1 MHPFFEMLVRMQL
14 IGLAAT
20 ATAFVLAAGTA
31 PGVALPNDA
40 WLTAEQKT
48 RADALISMFENDT
61 PFTRYDYH
69 EVLGDGRGMTL
80 GRGFTTATGDALL
93 VVRAYS
99 SRVPGNG
106 LATSIPLLE
115 QLAAEGIPSDDARLP
130 STLGDDWAA
139 AAINDPTFRIVQDE
153 ISDGNAYQPAMQLA
167 DAQLDPQVS
176 ALGRFILYDTV
187 FMHGNGPDPDGAPA
201 LVALTIASTGRSRE
215 GGDAEEWW
223 TTFLNA
229 RRADLLNPANP
240 ATREEWA
247 RAVGRINMLLRL
259 VQAHNWSFAGPI
271 DVDEGGFTP
280 ATIP

>member
-61 PFTRYDYH
+61 PFTQYDYH

-80 GRGFTTATGDALL
+80 GRGFTTATGDALR

-106 LATSIPLLE
+106 LATHIPLLE
-115 QLAAEGIPSDDARLP
+115 QLAAEGLPSDDARLP
-130 STLGDDWAA
+130 PTLGDDWAA
-139 AAINDPTFRIVQDE
+139 AATSDPTFLIVQDE
-153 ISDGNAYQPAMQLA
+153 ISDENVYQPAMRLA
-167 DAQLDPQVS
+167 DAQLAPGVS
-176 ALGRFILYDTV
+176 ALGRVILYDTV
-187 FMHGNGPDPDGAPA
+187 FMHGSGPDPDGAPS
-201 LVALTIASTGRSRE
+201 LVALTIAATARSGE
-215 GGDAEEWW
+215 GNDAAQWW
-223 TTFLNA
+223 TAFLNI

-240 ATREEWA
+240 ATRTEWA
-247 RAVGRINMLLRL
+247 NAVGRIQVLLAL
-259 VQAHNWSFAGPI
+259 VQAENWDFAGPI
-271 DVDEGGFTP
+271 EVHQAGFTP
-280 ATIP
+280 TIIP

>member
-1 MHPFFEMLVRMQL
+1 V
-14 IGLAAT
+14 IGLAAI
-20 ATAFVLAAGTA
+20 ATAFVLAAGAA

-48 RADALISMFENDT
+48 RADALISVFENDT
-61 PFTRYDYH
+61 PYTQYDYH

-167 DAQLDPQVS
+167 DAQLGPQVS

-201 LVALTIASTGRSRE
+201 LVALTIATTGRSAE
-215 GGDAEEWW
+215 GNDAAQWW
-223 TTFLNA
+223 TAFLDI
-229 RRADLLNPANP
+229 RQADLLDPANP
-240 ATREEWA
+240 ATRTEWA
-247 RAVGRINMLLRL
+247 KAGGRIQVLRAL
-259 VQAHNWSFAGPI
+259 VRAHNLDFAGPI
-271 DVDEGGFTP
+271 EVHQAGFTP
-280 ATIP
+280 TIIP